1 MKNRVS
7 VLFMLAGIL
16 FAATLLISNIIAAK
30 IMMLGPLA
38 VPAGVLVFPLAYI
51 LNDVITEV
59 WGYNKARL
67 IIWTGF
73 AVNLLMVFF
82 FSLTLAVPAAPFWE
96 GQDAFRAVLGSTPR
110 IVAASLLA
118 YLLGSFLNAW
128 IMSTFKIKTGGKKF
142 SLRAVLS
149 TILGEG
155 ADSAIFITIAFA
167 GIFPAA
173 TLLIMIATQ
182 ALVKIAFEIV
192 VLPLTILVVKEIKK
206 AEGDEVFDHK
216 VSYNPFRLKEI

>member
-1 MKNRVS
+1 MKNKVS

-16 FAATLLISNIIAAK
+16 FAASLLISNIIASK

-59 WGYNKARL
+59 WGFSKARL
-67 IIWTGF
+67 IIWAGF
-73 AVNLLMVFF
+73 AVNILMVFF

-96 GQDAFRAVLGSTPR
+96 GQEAFATVLGSAPR

-128 IMSTFKIKTGGKKF
+128 TMSRYKVKTHGKGF
-142 SLRAVLS
+142 SLRAVIS
-149 TILGEG
+149 TIIGEG
-155 ADSAIFITIAFA
+155 ADSAIFITVAFA
-167 GIFPAA
+167 GMFPAQS
-173 TLLIMIATQ
+173 LLTMIVTQ

-192 VLPLTILVVKEIKK
+192 VLPLTIVVVRKVKT
-206 AEGDEVFDHK
+206 AEGTDTFDHE
-216 VSYNPFRLKEI
+216 VSYNPFRIKEI